1 MTASQIEDAIV
12 ARLRDQLLEHITVE
26 AAPEDPGQYAVRG
39 AKGCVLVRY
48 TGSTYSP
55 PEQLAVVQQRAS
67 QVTVLRGARSLRVK
81 EGHQGVLEIMEAAIQ
96 ALTLFN
102 IEPGGWRKI
111 YVQSDELIR
120 EEKGV
125 WWYGFTVIIPND
137 LYL

>member
-1 MTASQIEDAIV
+1 
-12 ARLRDQLLEHITVE
+12 
-26 AAPEDPGQYAVRG
+26 
-39 AKGCVLVRY
+39 
-48 TGSTYSP
+48 
-55 PEQLAVVQQRAS
+55 
-67 QVTVLRGARSLRVK
+67 
-81 EGHQGVLEIMEAAIQ
+81 MEAAIQ

>member
-1 MTASQIEDAIV
+1 
-12 ARLRDQLLEHITVE
+12 
-26 AAPEDPGQYAVRG
+26 
-39 AKGCVLVRY
+39 
-48 TGSTYSP
+48 
-55 PEQLAVVQQRAS
+55 
-67 QVTVLRGARSLRVK
+67 VTVLCGARSLRVK